1 MSDSDPL
8 LQRLSRAADVATGDD
23 ERAATFARGL
33 ILGALVGAAIAG
45 STMWQ
50 RRRRPVTPRATPEPG
65 SLDRAVEATTPP
77 NSE

>member
-8 LQRLSRAADVATGDD
+8 LQRLSRAADAATGDD

-50 RRRRPVTPRATPEPG
+50 RRRRPVTPRAADALASDDQTRPAHRG
-65 SLDRAVEATTPP
+65 NRG
-77 NSE
+77 